1 MTQIEAK
8 QAAHYEY
15 HIELDDLRGEER
27 KAQRHRM
34 AELLAEVAGLEEDRV
49 RLEVGASRS

>member
-34 AELLAEVAGLEEDRV
+34 AELLAEVAALEEDRV